1 MKKIFIL
8 SISLF
13 LSACA
18 CMNSDEPQ
26 ETEIVY
32 RNTQSVQDCDYF
44 DGQTCYRYR
53 NGSSRYSY
61 GSREVVRYREPRT
74 YVVAERNSYR
84 NASYAEPRRTYEV
97 ASRSSSCSASSAAV
111 VETGDNAPCKT
122 TIRET
127 REPVEV
133 VYKKTTYRTVYEP
146 KTYEDVSYEKEP
158 YTGYKREGCADCL

>member
-1 MKKIFIL
+1 
-8 SISLF
+8 
-13 LSACA
+13 
-18 CMNSDEPQ
+18 MNSDEPQ

-84 NASYAEPRRTYEV
+84 NTSYAEPRRTYEV
-97 ASRSSSCSASSAAV
+97 ASRSSFCSCRRNRRQRALQNNYPRNPRAGRS
-111 VETGDNAPCKT
+111 
-122 TIRET
+122 R
-127 REPVEV
+127 
-133 VYKKTTYRTVYEP
+133 
-146 KTYEDVSYEKEP
+146 
-158 YTGYKREGCADCL
+158 L

>member
-1 MKKIFIL
+1 
-8 SISLF
+8 
-13 LSACA
+13 
-18 CMNSDEPQ
+18 MNSDEPQ
-26 ETEIVY
+26 
-32 RNTQSVQDCDYF
+32 
-44 DGQTCYRYR
+44 
-53 NGSSRYSY
+53 
-61 GSREVVRYREPRT
+61 EPRT

-84 NASYAEPRRTYEV
+84 NTSYAEPRRTYEV

>member
-1 MKKIFIL
+1 
-8 SISLF
+8 
-13 LSACA
+13 
-18 CMNSDEPQ
+18 MNSDEPQ

-84 NASYAEPRRTYEV
+84 NTSYAEPRRTYEV

-111 VETGDNAPCKT
+111 VETG
-122 TIRET
+122 
-127 REPVEV
+127 EPVEV